1 MSQVEMSTCML
12 RDGVVSVAPRRGEG
26 EWEQAAGRRKKGGG
40 GAGGGGGEPASGSP
54 FLRRD
59 AGAEHSQMR
68 SCPLLSKQFLCL
80 ICSTKINDIR
90 VQGA

>member
-40 GAGGGGGEPASGSP
+40 GRRRGGRASIRVAFPETRCRRRAQPDEELPSP
-54 FLRRD
+54 F
-59 AGAEHSQMR
+59 QTV
-68 SCPLLSKQFLCL
+68 PLPDLL
-80 ICSTKINDIR
+80 D
-90 VQGA
+90 